1 MSEQCPYLTSEI
13 PPVAA
18 LFRARP
24 EDFVVEEVPEYDPCG
39 VGDHLYTWVE
49 KRGISTRQMV
59 KQLAAALGISPER
72 IGVAGQKDA
81 RGITRQM
88 VSLERVDPIRL
99 KSVRSPG
106 INILDAARHRTKLRL
121 GSLRGNRFV
130 IRLRE
135 VAPDGVKAVRAA
147 LEILARRG
155 VPNYF
160 GPQRFGVRGDTWEVG
175 RALLRGDQAR
185 VRAIVAAWPAGREAA
200 SGTHGLDPWLVGF
213 AVSAYQAWVFNAV
226 LAERLPGI
234 DRVLAGDLAFL
245 HDTGR
250 IVPVRDA
257 AAEQPRAERFLLS
270 ATGPIVGHTMA
281 EPAGEAAAI
290 EQRILA
296 AEGIRVADLPRS
308 GPLKCVGGRRPLRF
322 QPSDPLVDSGEDE
335 LGAFLDLRF
344 TLPRGCYATAV
355 LREICKDA
363 LRERPGSPGRRQSD
377 GPAAEAS
384 EPAEEARRIRGE
396 GEAW

>member
-1 MSEQCPYLTSEI
+1 MSEKWPYLTSAI

-39 VGDHLYTWVE
+39 VGDHLYVWVE
-49 KRGISTRQMV
+49 KRGVSTRQMV
-59 KQLAAALGISPER
+59 KQLAAALGIAPER

-88 VSLERVDPIRL
+88 VSLERVEPMRL
-99 KSVRSPG
+99 KTIQIAGVS
-106 INILDAARHRTKLRL
+106 ILDAARHRTKLRL
-121 GSLRGNRFV
+121 GSLRGNRFA

-135 VAPDGVKAVRAA
+135 VAREGVEAVRAA

-175 RALLRGDQAR
+175 RALLQGDR
-185 VRAIVAAWPAGREAA
+185 VRAYAIVAAWPAGREAA
-200 SGTHGLDPWLVGF
+200 SGAHGLDPWLVGF
-213 AVSAYQAWVFNAV
+213 SVSAYQSRIFNAV

-234 DRVLAGDLAFL
+234 DRVLTGDLAFL
-245 HDTGR
+245 HDTGQ

-257 AAEQPRAERFLLS
+257 EAEQSRAERFLLS
-270 ATGPIVGHTMA
+270 ATGPIVGYTMT

-296 AEGIRVADLPRS
+296 TEGIRVADLPRS
-308 GPLKCVGGRRPLRF
+308 GPLKCVGGRRPFRF
-322 QPSDPLVDSGEDE
+322 QPTDGLIESGEDD
-335 LGAFLDLRF
+335 LGAFLGLRF

-363 LRERPGSPGRRQSD
+363 LRERSGSPDRRQSD
-377 GPAAEAS
+377 GPPSEASDAAEG
-384 EPAEEARRIRGE
+384 AREFRGE
-396 GEAW
+396 GESR